1 MLAFHDILMHE
12 KKRKRTE
19 GSSARF
25 KEILEI
31 LRQHEVR
38 KGISP
43 KETCALLE
51 DLGPTFV
58 KLGQIVST
66 HPDMIPQEYCDAL
79 GSLRTNVKPMDLA
92 TVKRQVES
100 ELGKPVDQLFSS
112 FDEKAIGSASIAQVH
127 HAVLPDGKTE
137 VAVKVQRPGI
147 VESTASDLAI
157 LHQLVDLYDLV
168 THDENQLSMGELVT
182 ELETTSDQELDFDV
196 EAGNLERFHENNKE
210 RPRIASPRC
219 FREYSTHAILT
230 EDFFSSPCV
239 EDIET
244 LGLSAEERKDLAYLI
259 AHNYVQQI
267 MDDGF
272 FHADPHAGNI
282 LITADKSVEWID
294 FGMMGQL
301 TTHDREVMQG
311 IIRALA
317 KGDAYELKRGL
328 LQIATPTGPIDHG
341 ALLEDCER
349 MIDEYF
355 SSDLAS
361 FNTGA
366 LVDEINDSMKRNG
379 FQVAPFIVMLGRGLV
394 TLEGTIHMVSDQ
406 LNIMK
411 VLVDYMSSTASS
423 SVYQNKMRQ
432 MLGQSMDSA
441 EATTVLP
448 TKTTETLDML
458 QKGQLKF
465 SMTVSLSDK
474 TKDLVKSTIGDLSLM
489 MLAGFMFI
497 GSCILCMTGLEP
509 RIIGVPA
516 LGIVGFTSSI
526 ILAAY
531 VVLTSRRGK
540 RLRPKR

>member
-1 MLAFHDILMHE
+1 MPSFHDILTRE
-12 KKRKRTE
+12 KARKRTE
-19 GSSARF
+19 ASSARF

-31 LRQHEVR
+31 LRKHEVR

-43 KETCALLE
+43 QETVALLE

-58 KLGQIVST
+58 KMGQIVST
-66 HPDMIPQEYCDAL
+66 HPDMIPAEYCEAL
-79 GSLRTNVKPMDLA
+79 GSLRTNVRLMDLD
-92 TVKRQVES
+92 TVKKQVQS
-100 ELGKPVDQLFSS
+100 ELGKPIDQLFSS

-127 HAVLPDGKTE
+127 RAVLPDAKTE

-147 VESTASDLAI
+147 VESTANDLAI

-168 THDENQLSMGELVT
+168 THDKDQLSLSQLVD

-196 EAGNLERFHENNKE
+196 EAGNLERFYENNKN
-210 RPRIASPRC
+210 RARIKSPRC
-219 FREYSTHAILT
+219 YEDYSTHAILT
-230 EDFFSSPCV
+230 EDFFSSHCV
-239 EDIET
+239 EDIDKMD
-244 LGLSAEERKDLAYLI
+244 LSAEDRDDLAYLI

-282 LITADKSVEWID
+282 LITADKTVEWID

-301 TTHDREVMQG
+301 TTHDREVMQH
-311 IIRALA
+311 IIHALA
-317 KGDAYELKRGL
+317 KGDAYGLKRGL

-341 ALLEDCER
+341 ALLEACER

-355 SSDLAS
+355 NSDLAS
-361 FNTGA
+361 FDTGA
-366 LVDEINDSMKRNG
+366 LVNEISDTMKQNG
-379 FQVAPFIVMLGRGLV
+379 FQTAPFIVMLGRGLV
-394 TLEGTIHMVSDQ
+394 TLEGTIHMVSDR

-411 VLVDYMSSTASS
+411 VLVDYMST
-423 SVYQNKMRQ
+423 SVSANMYQNKMRQ

-441 EATTVLP
+441 EATTTLP

-465 SMTVSLSDK
+465 SMDVQLSDK
-474 TKDLVKSTIGDLSLM
+474 TTELVKSTIGDLSLM

-497 GSCILCMTGLEP
+497 GSCILCLTGLEP
-509 RIIGVPA
+509 RVIGVPI

-526 ILAAY
+526 VLAAY
-531 VVLTSRRGK
+531 VVLTSRRSK
-540 RLRPKR
+540 RLRKRR

>member
-1 MLAFHDILMHE
+1 MPSFHDILTRE
-12 KKRKRTE
+12 KARKRTE
-19 GSSARF
+19 ASSARF

-31 LRQHEVR
+31 LRKHEVR

-43 KETCALLE
+43 QETVALLE

-58 KLGQIVST
+58 KMGQIVST
-66 HPDMIPQEYCDAL
+66 HPDMIPAEYCEAL
-79 GSLRTNVKPMDLA
+79 GSLRTNVRPMDLD
-92 TVKRQVES
+92 TVKKQVQS
-100 ELGKPVDQLFSS
+100 ELGKPIDQLFSS

-127 HAVLPDGKTE
+127 RAVLPDAKTE

-147 VESTASDLAI
+147 VESTANDLAI

-168 THDENQLSMGELVT
+168 THDKDQLSLSQLVD

-196 EAGNLERFHENNKE
+196 EAGNLERFYENNKN
-210 RPRIASPRC
+210 RARIKSPRC
-219 FREYSTHAILT
+219 YEDYSTHAILT
-230 EDFFSSPCV
+230 EDFFSSHCV
-239 EDIET
+239 EDIDKMD
-244 LGLSAEERKDLAYLI
+244 LSAEDRDDLAYLI

-282 LITADKSVEWID
+282 LITADKTVEWID

-301 TTHDREVMQG
+301 TTHDRKVMQH
-311 IIRALA
+311 IIHALA
-317 KGDAYELKRGL
+317 KGDAYGLKRGL

-341 ALLEDCER
+341 ALLEACER

-355 SSDLAS
+355 NSDLAS
-361 FNTGA
+361 FDTGA
-366 LVDEINDSMKRNG
+366 LVNEISDTMKQNG
-379 FQVAPFIVMLGRGLV
+379 FQTAPFIVMLGRGLV
-394 TLEGTIHMVSDQ
+394 TLEGTIHMVSDR

-411 VLVDYMSSTASS
+411 VLVDYMST
-423 SVYQNKMRQ
+423 SVSANMYQNKMRQ

-441 EATTVLP
+441 EATTTLP

-465 SMTVSLSDK
+465 SMDVQLSDK
-474 TKDLVKSTIGDLSLM
+474 TTELVKSTIGDLSLM

-497 GSCILCMTGLEP
+497 GSCILCLTGLEP
-509 RIIGVPA
+509 RVIGVPL

-526 ILAAY
+526 VLAAY
-531 VVLTSRRGK
+531 VVLTSRRSK
-540 RLRPKR
+540 RLRKRR